1 MPRGDEADSL
11 RRWHAKVV
19 NGSQVYAEVSLR
31 RVRGF
36 CEDSKLNASRVAE
49 SSMDD
54 LRRELED
61 YLARERK
68 LGDTGE
74 YIRTTLKAVRSWRHY
89 NG

>member
-1 MPRGDEADSL
+1 
-11 RRWHAKVV
+11 
-19 NGSQVYAEVSLR
+19 
-31 RVRGF
+31 
-36 CEDSKLNASRVAE
+36 
-49 SSMDD
+49 MDD